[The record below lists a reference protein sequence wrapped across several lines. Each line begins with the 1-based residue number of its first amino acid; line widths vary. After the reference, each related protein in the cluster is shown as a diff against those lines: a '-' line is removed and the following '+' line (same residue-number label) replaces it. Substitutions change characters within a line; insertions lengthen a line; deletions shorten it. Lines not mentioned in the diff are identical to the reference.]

1 MRFGGM
7 AEYWVGHKKAGTC
20 PAFLWVTD
28 WRPDGDG
35 LVQGCCQTLDK
46 DVEWAVDLGGRD
58 GLLLYCGA
66 ADALGGSV

>member
-7 AEYWVGHKKAGTC
+7 AEYWVGHKKAGAC

-35 LVQGCCQTLDK
+35 LVQGCGHILDK
-46 DVEWAVDLGGRD
+46 DVE
-58 GLLLYCGA
+58 
-66 ADALGGSV
+66 